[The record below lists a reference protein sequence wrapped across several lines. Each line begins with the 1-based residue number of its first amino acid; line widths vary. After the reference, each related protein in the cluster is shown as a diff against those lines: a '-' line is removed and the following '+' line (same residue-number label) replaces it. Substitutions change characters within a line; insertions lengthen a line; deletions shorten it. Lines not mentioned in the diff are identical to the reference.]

1 MSRPDKTVV
10 DDAAARKENGRA
22 RRMYAGKLMRE
33 GDLTRE
39 AKLRAAAILE
49 VLGGQRT
56 PTDAAQAL
64 SISLPRYYLLEQ
76 QALEGLVKACE
87 PRHRGPRV
95 SSQKQLA
102 RLEQEID
109 KLRRDCARQQALL
122 RAAQRS
128 VGLSPPVPIP
138 VEKKV
143 AGRSRKRRP
152 TARALR
158 AAAALKTEAI
168 PIATNS
174 GSSHPTMA
182 S

>member
-1 MSRPDKTVV
+1 MSRSDKTSV
-10 DDAAARKENGRA
+10 DDAPARKENGRA
-22 RRMYAGKLMRE
+22 RRPYAGKLMRE
-33 GDLTRE
+33 GELSRA

-109 KLRRDCARQQALL
+109 KLQRDCARQQALL
-122 RAAQRS
+122 RVAQRS
-128 VGLSPPVPIP
+128 VGLSPPAPVP

-143 AGRSRKRRP
+143 AGRRRPRRP
-152 TARALR
+152 TVRALR
-158 AAAALKTEAI
+158 AAAALQSDAM
-168 PIATNS
+168 PAVSSS
-174 GSSHPTMA
+174 GSSHATRA